1 MQIKYTAHNYTPLI
15 KYATITLLVSG
26 TNQNKTVFSEQRTVT
41 VPACNGSAPVSW
53 DFTPQKSDDYVA
65 QVKTTAGYDAQK
77 YMVLSEESSISNSF
91 SARANVACC
100 SLDRTEY
107 PVPWGLSPLE
117 QIRSGIPID
126 NILCKD
132 GLVKAIKASDNSP
145 ACVKQETLQI
155 LRERGWAE
163 PLGNVFQ
170 KPSENINNTAHEF
183 EVPKEFS
190 TGHKLLRI
198 GSNGEKANLAEY
210 FDHDSSIMLFYE
222 YCNCTESPLTDK
234 KMTRSDSQI
243 LDVNGI
249 SVIAYP
255 QVSNY
260 AGNINDKYVFEFY
273 YDGYRVSLHTDQ
285 KLDSG
290 LSLVKEILSFESN
303 TKESH
308 TKNTQEP
315 YTTIEISFGNITTTK
330 LLPVVFSEITHNAE
344 NLDKIQVWGFE
355 LIGHNADDRRKAWD
369 LLPQNQRIFYRI
381 TDEHGTDVIDKSRM
395 PENWGIPGDL
405 HIYSMDCDSL
415 DVKGESAHP
424 TSFAVNKGT
433 PTIIAKNSNKGI
445 LPISDNMYS
454 FEFASLFET
463 TIKLPENAEVISQD
477 SIKCQL
483 TQSIE
488 GDPNGEYT
496 EGYYT
501 KMVFRLEN

>member
-1 MQIKYTAHNYTPLI
+1 
-15 KYATITLLVSG
+15 
-26 TNQNKTVFSEQRTVT
+26 
-41 VPACNGSAPVSW
+41 
-53 DFTPQKSDDYVA
+53 
-65 QVKTTAGYDAQK
+65 
-77 YMVLSEESSISNSF
+77 
-91 SARANVACC
+91 
-100 SLDRTEY
+100 
-107 PVPWGLSPLE
+107 
-117 QIRSGIPID
+117 
-126 NILCKD
+126 
-132 GLVKAIKASDNSP
+132 
-145 ACVKQETLQI
+145 
-155 LRERGWAE
+155 
-163 PLGNVFQ
+163 
-170 KPSENINNTAHEF
+170 
-183 EVPKEFS
+183 
-190 TGHKLLRI
+190 
-198 GSNGEKANLAEY
+198 
-210 FDHDSSIMLFYE
+210 
-222 YCNCTESPLTDK
+222 
-234 KMTRSDSQI
+234 
-243 LDVNGI
+243 
-249 SVIAYP
+249 
-255 QVSNY
+255 
-260 AGNINDKYVFEFY
+260 
-273 YDGYRVSLHTDQ
+273 
-285 KLDSG
+285 
-290 LSLVKEILSFESN
+290 
-303 TKESH
+303 
-308 TKNTQEP
+308 
-315 YTTIEISFGNITTTK
+315 
-330 LLPVVFSEITHNAE
+330 
-344 NLDKIQVWGFE
+344 VWGFE